1 MKPVL
6 KPELFIL
13 LLVQC
18 AVYRHTTKAL
28 AQQLKAGGFLFLGWG
43 LGLWLVA
50 LPISRSHQRIKK
62 TRQNGDVGKM
72 CVFEPAQKCKN
83 NWDCA
88 VYYDCGTFCCLSY
101 FHRKFETDSVRGK
114 LIFHA

>member
-1 MKPVL
+1 MVSG
-6 KPELFIL
+6 
-13 LLVQC
+13 
-18 AVYRHTTKAL
+18 TTHFKEPP
-28 AQQLKAGGFLFLGWG
+28 KNK
-43 LGLWLVA
+43 
-50 LPISRSHQRIKK
+50 KK

-88 VYYDCGTFCCLSY
+88 VYYDCGTFCCLSH